1 MARPEPGRAPHVVEA
16 PTSVVLVVPGGARA
30 RAAAWHAGAER
41 LARGL
46 RAAGLATRVVDGSG
60 LQALAP
66 PSGPAVVHALSAI
79 ESGAPAV
86 EWARGHPVLWTI
98 SDTDVVREAAAR
110 LEPLLRQVRALIVPH
125 EQALAQA
132 RALFPAAALRM
143 RVIAPGI
150 APPRAVRGGGQ
161 KRGPWPVRRRG
172 EVVLLLPS
180 GLDPGKDP
188 DLAVAV
194 LDHVRRA
201 GVAARLWIAG
211 PERDRAFAA
220 AFLDRITGRPFVQ
233 YLGEVA
239 PDARV
244 ALYRRADIV
253 LNTSRAE
260 GLSEPLLEAMAA
272 GRPVLATDIP
282 GNRAA
287 VQSGRDGL
295 LAPPREMPGTALGLA
310 QAPHVRRRLA
320 RGAWRSVRQRFDPR
334 VEVLAHIR
342 LYRDVWASG
351 EP

>member
-1 MARPEPGRAPHVVEA
+1 MARPAPARTPHGAETPA
-16 PTSVVLVVPGGARA
+16 SVALVVPGGGG
-30 RAAAWHAGAER
+30 AAACRAGAER

-46 RAAGLATRVVDGSG
+46 RAAGLAARVLDGSG

-66 PSGPAVVHALSAI
+66 PSGPAVVHALSAM
-79 ESGAPAV
+79 ECGAQAV
-86 EWARGHPVLWTI
+86 GWARGQPVLWTMTN
-98 SDTDVVREAAAR
+98 TDVAREAVTP

-132 RALFPAAALRM
+132 RALFPAAALPM
-143 RVIAPGI
+143 RIIAPGI
-150 APPRAVRGGGQ
+150 PLPRAVRGDGR
-161 KRGPWPVRRRG
+161 KRGPWPIRRRG

-211 PERDRAFAA
+211 PERDRPFAA
-220 AFLDRITGRPFVQ
+220 AFLDSIAGRPFVQ
-233 YLGEVA
+233 YLGDVPPA
-239 PDARV
+239 AMI

-260 GLSEPLLEAMAA
+260 GLSEPLLQAMAA

-287 VQSGRDGL
+287 VRSGRDGL

-310 QAPHVRRRLA
+310 QAPHVRRRLGHSA
-320 RGAWRSVRQRFDPR
+320 PRSVRQRFDPR
-334 VEVLAHIR
+334 VEVQAHLR
-342 LYRDVWASG
+342 LYRDVWASR
-351 EP
+351 EH